1 VADWQ
6 YGAPSQFIPI
16 TQRDRAQHTH
26 MPQKNRYT
34 PHRETRNR
42 VALTDGMRTTAGSLF
57 YGHCQQLDALLCMV
71 HADASISPNDTDH
84 SRMLLQARV
93 EFVNSGHS
101 GPWAIDVRRSMLD
114 WQIVVQVAAV
124 EVYLKDAL
132 ATFAQFNP
140 ELLRGRSVKQEW
152 SYEQVLFSTEYDRTL
167 HDFCARWSRGLVDSG
182 GPVKWVKQLEAMGAR
197 GYDVADV
204 DLMRLMW
211 ALRNLHVHHGG
222 MPTSEFINQH
232 RGYVEDHLDQPMGLS
247 EWIDMRDAS
256 RRFVQTTDAFISKR
270 LQDVMGAKARAA
282 SNRAGAQFAEKFQ
295 KRRREWLKA
304 EPEVD
309 LQRRLAANDR
319 NFGER
324 MFRQAELL
332 QDESLRSLGEE
343 HFEYAKA
350 REEAIEKHLR
360 DADAVAKKKNRN
372 PRKNRRK
379 QAG

>member
-1 VADWQ
+1 
-6 YGAPSQFIPI
+6 
-16 TQRDRAQHTH
+16 
-26 MPQKNRYT
+26 MPLKHRYT

-93 EFVNSGHS
+93 EFVNEGHS
-101 GPWAIDVRRSMLD
+101 GPWAVDVRRSMLD

-152 SYEQVLFSTEYDRTL
+152 SYEQVLFSAEYDRTL
-167 HDFCARWSRGLVDSG
+167 HDFCARWSRGFVDSG
-182 GPVKWVKQLEAMGAR
+182 GPGKWIKQLEAMGAR
-197 GYDVADV
+197 GYAAADA

-222 MPTSEFINQH
+222 TPTPEFINQH
-232 RGYVEDHLDQPMGLS
+232 RRYVEDHLDQLMSLS

-256 RRFVQTTDAFISKR
+256 RRFVRTTDAFISER
-270 LQDVMGAKARAA
+270 LQAVMGSKARAA
-282 SNRAGAQFAEKFQ
+282 SNRAGARFAEKFQ
-295 KRRREWLKA
+295 KRRREWPNA

-319 NFGER
+319 SFGER
-324 MFRQAELL
+324 MLRRAELL
-332 QDESLRSLGEE
+332 QDESLRSVGEE
-343 HFEYAKA
+343 HLGYAKA

-360 DADAVAKKKNRN
+360 DGDAAAKKNRN
-372 PRKNRRK
+372 PRKKRRK